1 MRELIW
7 SVVRARWVV
16 VVPAILM
23 LGLAA
28 VALVRPAD
36 TAQLA
41 SHWQVAVVVIILLTA
56 GGLAQLRVPGGRTSA
71 PVSMATAV
79 GTVFLGA
86 VHGLGPFDVSLAAV
100 CLLVVTGLLL
110 GQVLRWLLHRP
121 LSLTRSS
128 ARVTGF
134 GVAAVLW
141 RTDLGDRGSLWDWQ
155 MQPGT
160 PVWAIALAMLGTAAA
175 GVLTEVVLNG
185 IVRTRTRGGHR
196 IAVLRDQFAIAPAL
210 TLSVITAGPVA
221 ALIAPVLGVASFPV
235 ALIPM
240 VVTHVAVR
248 QFVANRETHRRT
260 ILTMSRLTER
270 SGHTL
275 PGHPERV
282 AAVSVTLGR
291 RLGLSEREL
300 RELEFAALLHDVGQ
314 LTLVEPIPAGAT
326 VLVAPQDQR
335 LIAEAGARI
344 IARTPGMRPVAELV
358 EAQAVPFRDVR
369 EDRTDVNLGARI
381 IRVANAFE
389 DFTEGSRTPPDVDY
403 ALERLTLGLGYEYDP
418 EVVDE
423 LTEVVVEDQ
432 ASAAGAR

>member
-1 MRELIW
+1 MRDVVW
-7 SVVRARWVV
+7 SVVRARWLVV
-16 VVPAILM
+16 IPALAM
-23 LGLAA
+23 LGIAAAALAT
-28 VALVRPAD
+28 PGE

-41 SHWQVAVVVIILLTA
+41 RHWQVSVVVILLLTA
-56 GGLAQLRVPGGRTSA
+56 GGLAQVRVPGGRTSA
-71 PVSMATAV
+71 PVSMATAI
-79 GTVFLGA
+79 GTVCLGA
-86 VHGLGPFDVSLAAV
+86 VHGLEPFDVSLTAV

-110 GQVLRWLLHRP
+110 GQVLRWLTHRP
-121 LSLTRSS
+121 LSITRSS

-134 GVAAVLW
+134 GVAAILW
-141 RTDLGDRGSLWDWQ
+141 RTDWGDRGSLWDWQ
-155 MQPGT
+155 MHPGT
-160 PVWAIALAMLGTAAA
+160 SVWAITLAMLGTAAT
-175 GVLTEVVLNG
+175 GVLTEIVLNG

-196 IAVLRDQFAIAPAL
+196 VAVLRDQFSIAPAL
-210 TLSVITAGPVA
+210 TLSVVTAGPVA
-221 ALIAPVLGVASFPV
+221 ALIAPVLGVASFAV

-248 QFVANRETHRRT
+248 QFVANRETHRST

-270 SGHTL
+270 SGHTM

-282 AAVSVTLGR
+282 AEISVTLGR
-291 RLGLSEREL
+291 RLGLSDREL

-335 LIAEAGARI
+335 LIAHAGAMI
-344 IARTPGMRPVAELV
+344 VARTPGMRPVANLV
-358 EAQAVPFRDVR
+358 EEQSVPFRDVR
-369 EDRTDVNLGARI
+369 EDRTDVALGARI

-389 DFTEGSRTPPDVDY
+389 DFTEGSRSPRDVDY

-423 LTEVVVEDQ
+423 LTEVVQEDQ
-432 ASAAGAR
+432 ATAAGAR